1 MQAPRRVGTLSARST
16 SPATREQD
24 EDATLST
31 TTQTPAPGSVP
42 AHPLATPVAGLIA
55 AGGLVLD
62 QATKQVALRLLALG
76 EMVPLLGD
84 RIGWQLVEN
93 PGAAFGLRAP
103 TWVFLVVAVLVVTI
117 VVRSL
122 PHTPSLLQA
131 SAYGLLLAGALGNII
146 DRITRAEEGFLSG
159 RVVDFVA
166 WGGFPRFNLAD
177 AWITVGFA
185 LLVIALLL
193 EDRRSADGT

>member
-1 MQAPRRVGTLSARST
+1 M
-16 SPATREQD
+16 
-24 EDATLST
+24 
-31 TTQTPAPGSVP
+31 P

-55 AGGLVLD
+55 GAGLVLD
-62 QATKQVALRLLALG
+62 QATKQVALRLLDLG
-76 EMVPLLGD
+76 EMVAVLGD
-84 RIGWQLVEN
+84 RVGWQLVEN

-131 SAYGLLLAGALGNII
+131 SAYGLLLSGALGNII
-146 DRITRAEEGFLSG
+146 DRIVRAEDGFLSG

-185 LLVIALLL
+185 LLVLALLL
-193 EDRRSADGT
+193 EDRRSADDAPGGT